1 MHIVSLDNLKTFY
14 DNIKEIL
21 VGKKDIEKLTLNTTD
36 NSDNIY
42 INSNEILSFNVV
54 QTFTSKTFTLETPT
68 DTTIENT
75 YTIRFKLNSTTPTI
89 NFTVPSGSTLKWAN
103 NEAPTFNGNGSCY
116 EITFKYMPGLNIYLG
131 VCGEF

>member
-14 DNIKEIL
+14 DNIKDIL
-21 VGKKDIEKLTLNTTD
+21 EGKRDIEKLTINTTD
-36 NSDNIY
+36 NSENVY
-42 INSNEILSFNVV
+42 INSNEILLFNTA
-54 QTFTSKTFTLETPT
+54 QTFTSKTFTLVTPA

-103 NEAPTFNGNGSCY
+103 NETPTFNGNGLCY